1 MEIPNTDMIEYLLPR
16 YCSGE
21 ATVEECRQVEEW
33 IRQSDENYQVAKQ
46 IHTLYLATD
55 TMQVLSK
62 VDTEKALSSVC
73 QKMSEGNTRPKV
85 TTVTWLQRVA
95 AILFIPLLIVFGIQN
110 LKPRPVEIAQM
121 IEVKT
126 NPGMTT
132 TVNLPD
138 GSVVH
143 LNSES
148 KLSYPSFF
156 DKDKRRVTL
165 QGEAFFEVQKDP
177 EHGFVISTPH
187 ETKIEVLGTS
197 FNVEAFEKDDFV
209 STTLIEGKVRFNY
222 KIGRAHV

>member
-1 MEIPNTDMIEYLLPR
+1 METSNTDIIENLLPR

-21 ATVEECRQVEEW
+21 ETVEESRQVEEW
-33 IRQSDENYQVAKQ
+33 IKQSDENYRIAKQ

-73 QKMSEGNTRPKV
+73 QKMSKDTARPKV
-85 TTVTWLQRVA
+85 TVTTWLQRVA
-95 AILFIPLLIVFGIQN
+95 AILFIPLLIAFGIQN
-110 LKPRPVEIAQM
+110 LKPRPAEIAQT

-138 GSVVH
+138 GTVVH

-156 DKDKRRVTL
+156 RSEERRV
-165 QGEAFFEVQKDP
+165 
-177 EHGFVISTPH
+177 
-187 ETKIEVLGTS
+187 
-197 FNVEAFEKDDFV
+197 
-209 STTLIEGKVRFNY
+209 GKECASKCRSRWSPY
-222 KIGRAHV
+222 H